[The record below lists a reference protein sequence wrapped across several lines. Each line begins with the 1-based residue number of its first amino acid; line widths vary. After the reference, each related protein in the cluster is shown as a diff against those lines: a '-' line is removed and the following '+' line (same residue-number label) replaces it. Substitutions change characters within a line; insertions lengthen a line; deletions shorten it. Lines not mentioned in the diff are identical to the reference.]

1 MRWALRATGATI
13 CMAALTGAALASWS
27 AEPAAHPASA
37 SASAGA
43 TEPAA
48 SSAASASASELTQQV
63 QTQPVLPTIAPV
75 AVQGQSTAAR
85 DAKTLS
91 HLLKAEQIFLA
102 EQALAPEGVLRFKVF
117 GRKEAEASRLVNL
130 VLLAPQGA
138 LPIALEADGRF
149 ALDEAWRALETGTE
163 LHSRLRDGKVTWR
176 ADVRTPGSTPQ
187 LRRLGDLRLQC
198 RASFFSG
205 MARTAGPGGLFIHL
219 LKPLLNGCDSSRFGW
234 SSFADAPVF
243 GIRLKHGQRV
253 QQISQMALGGMGHL
267 EGLSLPLFDWSY
279 SLRHQLYRLPLGD
292 SAWPDDTV
300 VEFEGI
306 EKDDSATAVD
316 PALLQAPGPLPEA
329 ARSLQAGELSQWDA
343 LKARLGRDRG
353 MMRYDSG
360 LRVVLYTQEG
370 RAAAD
375 AGASPTPELE
385 LVLLFDA
392 QDRLLKWSLR
402 AMGEQRLDEAAAAPW
417 SR

>member
-1 MRWALRATGATI
+1 M
-13 CMAALTGAALASWS
+13 
-27 AEPAAHPASA
+27 
-37 SASAGA
+37 
-43 TEPAA
+43 
-48 SSAASASASELTQQV
+48 
-63 QTQPVLPTIAPV
+63 APV

-102 EQALAPEGVLRFKVF
+102 ERALAPEGVLRFKVF
-117 GRKEAEASRLVNL
+117 GRREAEASRLVDL

-149 ALDEAWRALETGTE
+149 ALDEAWRTLEPGTE

-253 QQISQMALGGMGHL
+253 QQLSQMALGGMGHL
-267 EGLSLPLFDWSY
+267 EGLSLPVFDWSY

-292 SAWPDDTV
+292 SAWPDDTQ
-300 VEFEGI
+300 VEFESI
-306 EKDDSATAVD
+306 DKDAATAPLD
-316 PALLQAPGPLPEA
+316 AALLQAPGPLPEV
-329 ARSLQAGELSQWDA
+329 ARSLQAGELSLWDEI
-343 LKARLGRDRG
+343 KARLGKDQG

-360 LRVVLYTQEG
+360 LRVVLYTQE
-370 RAAAD
+370 RRPAAD
-375 AGASPTPELE
+375 ASTKPTPELE

-402 AMGEQRLDEAAAAPW
+402 AMGEQRLAEAAAAPW